1 MRIWP
6 GQVHQDAVQLLH
18 MTKAQLTGI
27 SGLEMLG
34 DLEAQARYAYAGRTD
49 PTSGVMQQGAPWIYD
64 NVERLAS
71 YDVTPY
77 VSH

>member
-1 MRIWP
+1 
-6 GQVHQDAVQLLH
+6 
-18 MTKAQLTGI
+18 
-27 SGLEMLG
+27 MLG